1 MIHSKEKKKSELT
14 FSIILTILLIGFV
27 GLIFYVNLSCN
38 PSYYDA
44 DIYADIDFAKQ
55 AWRAKSLFPQN
66 WVFGNQT
73 YVVAT
78 PVLAAVIYGA
88 INNAVLAMGIASCVM
103 TALIMLTY
111 DWMMRPVFSYNE
123 RMTGF
128 LFMAGLI
135 LIKDHIATGIRGAQ
149 LFFTMASY
157 YSCYIITAFIVYG
170 CYIRIRQEKFLR
182 KHIPMLIIAVA
193 LSFATG
199 IQSLR
204 QMAVM
209 VLPLVACEILEIIID
224 SVRRKRLSFS
234 LSSGFTLA
242 IFIFNLLGIFVMKRI
257 HIEQTSIFGETK
269 ISFPHGVKEL
279 ISEVVTSL
287 LNDVISIFQ
296 GPDNP
301 YMLNLILPSISLL
314 IILVA
319 FVINLVKQIKEKKT
333 EKYELTLNLALIL
346 GCASVFAISILTSLN
361 SRNIYYF
368 MIFPLLALS
377 IASIVKA
384 FKRVGFAAEYVIAVM
399 VLSVL
404 VYRGVGT
411 VNEIKKGT
419 DRDSEA
425 YQIADYI
432 KENGYDTL
440 YYLSGFNWRY
450 YPTGEDVIVA
460 SGDSIYP
467 IRMKSVCYW
476 EETPIPEY
484 LRVKDNYK
492 TRSDEKSIYLF
503 NEKDLKEA
511 KVYCEKHGIEIREV
525 AQIGER
531 YLCRLS
537 VNLLAFSEE
546 KGK

>member
-1 MIHSKEKKKSELT
+1 MSRLSEKTKKDKIFSVVLT
-14 FSIILTILLIGFV
+14 VLIAAFL
-27 GLIFYVNLSCN
+27 GLVFYVNLSCN
-38 PSYYDA
+38 PEYYDGDMYG
-44 DIYADIDFAKQ
+44 DIAYAKE
-55 AWRAKSLFPQN
+55 AWKAKSLFPQG
-66 WVFGNQT
+66 WLFGNQT
-73 YVVAT
+73 YIAAT
-78 PVLAAVIYGA
+78 PVLAAVIYGM
-88 INNAVLAMGIASCVM
+88 IHNAYLAMGIASCIMSV
-103 TALIMLTY
+103 LIVLTY

>member
-1 MIHSKEKKKSELT
+1 
-14 FSIILTILLIGFV
+14 
-27 GLIFYVNLSCN
+27 
-38 PSYYDA
+38 
-44 DIYADIDFAKQ
+44 
-55 AWRAKSLFPQN
+55 
-66 WVFGNQT
+66 
-73 YVVAT
+73 
-78 PVLAAVIYGA
+78 
-88 INNAVLAMGIASCVM
+88 
-103 TALIMLTY
+103 
-111 DWMMRPVFSYNE
+111 
-123 RMTGF
+123 
-128 LFMAGLI
+128 
-135 LIKDHIATGIRGAQ
+135 
-149 LFFTMASY
+149 
-157 YSCYIITAFIVYG
+157 
-170 CYIRIRQEKFLR
+170 
-182 KHIPMLIIAVA
+182 
-193 LSFATG
+193 
-199 IQSLR
+199 
-204 QMAVM
+204 
-209 VLPLVACEILEIIID
+209 
-224 SVRRKRLSFS
+224 
-234 LSSGFTLA
+234 
-242 IFIFNLLGIFVMKRI
+242 
-257 HIEQTSIFGETK
+257 
-269 ISFPHGVKEL
+269 
-279 ISEVVTSL
+279 
-287 LNDVISIFQ
+287 
-296 GPDNP
+296 
-301 YMLNLILPSISLL
+301 
-314 IILVA
+314 
-319 FVINLVKQIKEKKT
+319 
-333 EKYELTLNLALIL
+333 
-346 GCASVFAISILTSLN
+346 
-361 SRNIYYF
+361 

-467 IRMKSVCYW
+467 IRMKSVCFW